1 MTNIFFFF
9 LGTKQPA
16 CLSNMAGIP
25 VNDEEL
31 IQQSLSGNRTAYEK
45 LVLKYQDRLFN
56 TMVHVAGSPE
66 DALDVV
72 QEAFLQAYL
81 RLSTFRQTSQFYTW
95 LYRIAFNLSLGIRRK
110 RKPTASGDGIALQGS
125 EPVGEAI
132 DPLEKIGNDEMSQIL
147 WGAIDRLHADYR
159 SAIVLR
165 EIEGCSYE
173 EISQILDLPVG
184 TVRSRLHRARNI
196 LKESLQKY
204 ERDF

>member
-1 MTNIFFFF
+1 M
-9 LGTKQPA
+9 GTKRPA
-16 CLSNMAGIP
+16 FFSNTTGTP

-31 IQQSLSGNRTAYEK
+31 IRQSLSGDRTAYEK

-56 TMVHVAGSPE
+56 TMVHVAGNSE

-110 RKPTASGDGIALQGS
+110 RKPITVGDGISAELGS
-125 EPVGEAI
+125 EPVGDAV
-132 DPLEKIGNDEMSQIL
+132 DPLDKIGNDEMRQIL
-147 WGAIDRLHADYR
+147 WNAIDRLHDDYR

>member
-1 MTNIFFFF
+1 M
-9 LGTKQPA
+9 
-16 CLSNMAGIP
+16 S
-25 VNDEEL
+25 DEEL
-31 IQQSLSGNRTAYEK
+31 IQQSLSGDRTAYEK

-56 TMVHVAGSPE
+56 TMVHVAGNSE

-110 RKPTASGDGIALQGS
+110 RKPITAGDGIASELGG
-125 EPVGEAI
+125 EPVGDAV
-132 DPLEKIGNDEMSQIL
+132 DPLEKIGNDEMAQIL
-147 WGAIDRLHADYR
+147 WNAIDRLHDDFR
-159 SAIVLR
+159 SVIVLR
-165 EIEGCSYE
+165 EIEGSSYE

>member
-1 MTNIFFFF
+1 M
-9 LGTKQPA
+9 
-16 CLSNMAGIP
+16 
-25 VNDEEL
+25 NDEQL
-31 IQQSLSGNRTAYEK
+31 IQQSLSGDRSAYEK

-56 TMVHVAGSPE
+56 AMVHVAGGPD

-81 RLSTFRQTSQFYTW
+81 RLSTFRQTSKFYTW

-110 RKPTASGDGIALQGS
+110 RKPVSSSDGFAAEYGS
-125 EPVGEAI
+125 EPVGNLL
-132 DPLEKIGNDEMSQIL
+132 DPLEKVGNDEMSQIL
-147 WGAIDRLHADYR
+147 WGAIDRLHEDYR

>member
-1 MTNIFFFF
+1 
-9 LGTKQPA
+9 
-16 CLSNMAGIP
+16 
-25 VNDEEL
+25 VNDEQL
-31 IQQSLSGNRTAYEK
+31 IQQSLSGDRTAYEK
-45 LVLKYQDRLFN
+45 LVLKYQDRLFSA
-56 TMVHVAGSPE
+56 MVHVAGNPE

-81 RLSTFRQTSQFYTW
+81 QLSTFRQSSQFYTW

-110 RKPTASGDGIALQGS
+110 RKPVASGDGFSAEYG
-125 EPVGEAI
+125 GELIGNAP
-132 DPLEKIGNDEMSQIL
+132 DPLEKVGNDEMSQIL
-147 WGAIDRLHADYR
+147 WGAIDRLHEDYR
-159 SAIVLR
+159 STIVLR